1 MLKNILFLLLLSCT
15 SFLSMG
21 QNIYSKTFG
30 DPKNKALLFL
40 HGGPG
45 YNCSSF
51 EATTAQQLADQGF
64 FVIVYDRRGEGRSTD
79 SKATYTFQESFDDI
93 HALYQTHGIRQ
104 ACLIGHSFGGILATL
119 FAEAYSEKVQA
130 IILVGAPVSLQS
142 SFKNILTKS
151 RMIYEAKKDSVNLK
165 FLGML
170 EKMDTS
176 SIMYSTYCFGHA
188 MQNGFYNPKNPSPE
202 AKSIYARFRT
212 DSVLVKHA
220 SKMTIEG
227 PQGFWKNEH
236 YTTLDLSPT
245 LSKLV
250 KQKMKIFGLYG
261 QEDGLYSAEQMAAL
275 QKIIGENQLKY
286 LENCSHS
293 VYVDQQTTFIEQL
306 KAWLY

>member
-1 MLKNILFLLLLSCT
+1 MVDPDIIVQVLK
-15 SFLSMG
+15 
-21 QNIYSKTFG
+21 
-30 DPKNKALLFL
+30 PPL
-40 HGGPG
+40 HSNWPIRV
-45 YNCSSF
+45 
-51 EATTAQQLADQGF
+51 F

-227 PQGFWKNEH
+227 PQGFWK
-236 YTTLDLSPT
+236 
-245 LSKLV
+245 KRA
-250 KQKMKIFGLYG
+250 LYHPG
-261 QEDGLYSAEQMAAL
+261 FEPY
-275 QKIIGENQLKY
+275 
-286 LENCSHS
+286 
-293 VYVDQQTTFIEQL
+293 IEQACKTKNENFWTL
-306 KAWLY
+306 WTRGWTLFSRTNGGLTKNHWRKSVEVFGKLLA